1 MCRQSSLSKYQKHI
15 VKELTNLIGV
25 TIPFTYEKA
34 KNNHLKVLI
43 DGIEKPMFT
52 GSTPSDRNSAKNFI
66 AQVKRALKDLN
77 MDKED
82 EQPIATN
89 RASHY
94 QSFQLKE
101 ADKIIECCIKS
112 LRTRK
117 DFLCEKEREYMLEQR
132 DLDLLHPYRSEVVKL
147 TVEHAMKQRKQA
159 GYFRPKQ
166 LKVLEQSVKKHFDFA
181 MPTKADYYDLLATH
195 QIANDDL
202 PITLKS
208 AELDETDKDVSNV
221 VTLETAN
228 QSAVVEELLDSV
240 QSGSND
246 VGRTEHSNTAQQLM
260 SFAKGKRVE
269 LLRELSHDHLTQL
282 IADIEQA
289 KELNIRRAITEIKQ
303 LVKANDVPV
312 ERLIDELNVV

>member
-1 MCRQSSLSKYQKHI
+1 MCKQSSLSKYQKHI
-15 VKELTNLIGV
+15 VKELTNLMGG

-34 KNNHLKVLI
+34 QNNHLRVLI

-77 MDKED
+77 MVKD
-82 EQPIATN
+82 EHPIATN
-89 RASHY
+89 RTARH
-94 QSFQLKE
+94 QEFQLKE
-101 ADKIIECCIKS
+101 ADKIIENCIKS

-117 DFLCEKEREYMLEQR
+117 DSLCEKEREYMLEQR

-166 LKVLEQSVKKHFDFA
+166 LKVLGQSVKKHLDFA
-181 MPTKADYYDLLATH
+181 MPTKADYSDLLATH
-195 QIANDDL
+195 QIAHDDL

-208 AELDETDKDVSNV
+208 PESDEVNTDVSNV
-221 VTLETAN
+221 VTLAATN
-228 QSAVVEELLDSV
+228 QPTVIDEPLTSV
-240 QSGSND
+240 QPCSKDAELAENG
-246 VGRTEHSNTAQQLM
+246 NTAQYLM
-260 SFAKGKRVE
+260 NFAKGKRVE

-312 ERLIDELNVV
+312 ELLINALNVA